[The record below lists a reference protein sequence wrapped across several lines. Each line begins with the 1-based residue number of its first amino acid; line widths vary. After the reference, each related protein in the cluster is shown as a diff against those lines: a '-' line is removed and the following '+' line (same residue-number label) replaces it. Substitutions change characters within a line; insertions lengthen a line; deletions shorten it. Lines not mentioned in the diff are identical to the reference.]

1 MDEMKENPDGREDEV
16 SLVDLLAVL
25 VKKRRLWI
33 GITLVGTF
41 LGLVWG
47 LSGIFDPK
55 FHNPEK
61 EYSATIKLF
70 LSDFP
75 GGDSMA
81 ALATS
86 ESCLSLMSKDLD
98 PESVDAYKRSATAI
112 FDPKTRF
119 LIIAMRGKTEEGAKA
134 EGLAAAKAIGYLLDM
149 SGFNRT
155 RMLAD
160 ELERQAQAY
169 RDEAKAVADPLPP
182 TDAMRLVAYTRSTRI
197 EAEAYRDNWTVSP
210 NDQNYHILDNEVN
223 NIQNAEKHAL
233 AALEASLGSGVLSK
247 RMEAGITLLMADLLD
262 VRASFDKAMVAGPG
276 QGSPTVVDSS
286 VSLIPPLKYVFP
298 MKRIILITL
307 ASLFIGILAAFC
319 ANAWDKI
326 KADPEAMAKLKDAAK
341 RR

>member
-81 ALATS
+81 ALVTS
-86 ESCLSLMSKDLD
+86 ESCLSLMAKDLD
-98 PESVDAYKRSATAI
+98 PESVDAYRRSATAN

-119 LIIAMRGKTEEGAKA
+119 LFINARGKTVEGAKA
-134 EGLAAAKAIGYLLDM
+134 EGLAASTAIGYLLDM
-149 SGFNRT
+149 SGFSRT
-155 RMLAD
+155 KVLA
-160 ELERQAQAY
+160 EALGRQAKAY
-169 RDEAKAVADPLPP
+169 RDEANSVTDPIPP

-197 EAEAYRDNWTVSP
+197 EAEAYRDSWTMAS
-210 NDQNYHILDNEVN
+210 NDQNYHILDKEISNCKD
-223 NIQNAEKHAL
+223 AEKIAL
-233 AALEASLGSGVLSK
+233 NALQASQGSGVLAK
-247 RMEAGITLLMADLLD
+247 RMEAGLALLVADLLD
-262 VRASFDKAMVAGPG
+262 TRASFDKAMVAGPRPEA
-276 QGSPTVVDSS
+276 PTVVDVS
-286 VSLIPPLKYVFP
+286 VSQIPPLRYEFP

-319 ANAWDKI
+319 ANAWDRI